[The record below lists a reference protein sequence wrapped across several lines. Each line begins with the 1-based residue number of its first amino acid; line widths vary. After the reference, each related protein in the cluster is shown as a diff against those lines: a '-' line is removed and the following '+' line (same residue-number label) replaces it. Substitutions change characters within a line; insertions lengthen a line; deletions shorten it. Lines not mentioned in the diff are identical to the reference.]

1 MSTQTI
7 EIDMIHL
14 WMNKQYTSTGGITYH
29 QNSILLP
36 FFLRFMFF
44 CDQCHDFCENDQRNN
59 WSPSGG
65 GPKNSEYLTKTFK
78 ILQTK
83 YKDDIKW
90 LLEIYK
96 GQSLLSEEQNKFVEM
111 LDINESESKNTDL
124 LIEKIDYILK
134 YYYDLIPISSSNVM
148 LDEQYSPCS
157 TSSKILLTLINL
169 YQQGGGISTTIKNW
183 DTYNIT
189 VDADKSKINLGS
201 LLLFLCD
208 RVSTNNDTKI
218 NLWNTPATKYD
229 SASGSGTF
237 SYLNKIGKSLSK
249 ITNNNTSGV
258 VKEIDNTADNI
269 TISIKYDGLQLI
281 NIQYDSRHVDE
292 DDIDM
297 VNIISA
303 MKDGIY
309 NAVEK
314 KDLNLI
320 YALIEIINSSF
331 APYFL
336 DTSKVTKKKISDLK
350 DIIVLFGITIPRQLY
365 IPFPTDNSF
374 KTSWSKLS
382 KPEGVS
388 EFNQMLKVNG
398 LIKTNNENGNP
409 IYLTREQ
416 ILFIFLSWIVFTYT
430 ITNKSSNILEQ
441 LNYKAINTKNL
452 VHLTIHQFFNTKKNS
467 IALNEKQSSVN
478 YITNNYKPDASHAD
492 TYNIGILSK
501 TLSDFGGIVTFNGF
515 MNINNEFRDVNL
527 FITFDRICSRIAA
540 LFMPFALFENLDISS
555 SISPITVFAKRQ
567 ALQSTSE
574 AAKGLLALATSQ
586 FGKYNR
592 KKILPLLKYKIN
604 NKVGKNNKKV
614 KKSNK
619 KIKHSDKVTKL
630 AKKYR
635 IPLNKNTV
643 KNIKKLLTV
652 QKKAKKLKV
661 KLTKKNS
668 KGQRIYKSEKELLR
682 NIKQCTKSNKRKS
695 TLSPKKR
702 TSAQKEKVL
711 RNKAK
716 KYNIRITKTT
726 SNGKRIYK
734 TNKELLRDLKIK
746 LKRY

>member
-7 EIDMIHL
+7 EIDMTRL
-14 WMNKQYTSTGGITYH
+14 WMNKQYTSTDEITSH

-65 GPKNSEYLTKTFK
+65 GPENSEYLTKTFK

-83 YKDDIKW
+83 YYEDINW
-90 LLEIYK
+90 LK
-96 GQSLLSEEQNKFVEM
+96 GKTLLSEEQNKFVEM
-111 LDINESESKNTDL
+111 LYINESESKNTDL

-157 TSSKILLTLINL
+157 TSSKILLNLINL
-169 YQQGGGISTTIKNW
+169 YQQGGGISTTIKDWN
-183 DTYNIT
+183 TYNIT

-208 RVSTNNDTKI
+208 RVSTDNDTKI
-218 NLWNTPATKYD
+218 NLWNTPATKFD

-258 VKEIDNTADNI
+258 VKEIDNTSDNI
-269 TISIKYDGLQLI
+269 TISIKYHGLQLI
-281 NIQYDSRHVDE
+281 NIQYDSRPVDE
-292 DDIDM
+292 DDSDM

-303 MKDGIY
+303 MKDGLYI
-309 NAVEK
+309 AVEK
-314 KDLNLI
+314 INKGFNST
-320 YALIEIINSSF
+320 YALEEIINSSF

-350 DIIVLFGITIPRQLY
+350 DIIVLFGITIPRQLP
-365 IPFPTDNSF
+365 IPFPTDSSF

-388 EFNQMLKVNG
+388 EFNQKLMENR
-398 LIKTNNENGNP
+398 LIKTNKENGNP

-416 ILFIFLSWIVFTYT
+416 ILFIFLSWIVFMYT
-430 ITNKSSNILEQ
+430 ITNKSSNILEK
-441 LNYKAINTKNL
+441 LVNKAINTKNL
-452 VHLTIHQFFNTKKNS
+452 VHLTIHQFFSTEKNS

-478 YITNNYKPDASHAD
+478 YITNNYIPDASHAD

-555 SISPITVFAKRQ
+555 SISPITVFAKGQELQ
-567 ALQSTSE
+567 ATSE

-604 NKVGKNNKKV
+604 NKVGKSNKKV

-619 KIKHSDKVTKL
+619 KNKHSGKVIKL
-630 AKKYR
+630 ANKYR
-635 IPLNKNTV
+635 ISLNKNTV
-643 KNIKKLLTV
+643 KNIKKLLAA
-652 QKKAKKLKV
+652 QKKAKKLNI

-726 SNGKRIYK
+726 SNGKRMYK
-734 TNKELLRDLKIK
+734 TNKELLRDLKRK

>member
-7 EIDMIHL
+7 EIDMTRL
-14 WMNKQYTSTGGITYH
+14 WMNKQYTSTGKITSH

-83 YKDDIKW
+83 YYEDINW
-90 LLEIYK
+90 LLERYK
-96 GQSLLSEEQNKFVEM
+96 DKILLSVEQNKFVEM

-157 TSSKILLTLINL
+157 TSSKILLNLINL
-169 YQQGGGISTTIKNW
+169 YQQSGGISNW
-183 DTYNIT
+183 NTYNIT

-208 RVSTNNDTKI
+208 RVSTDNDTKI
-218 NLWNTPATKYD
+218 NLWNTPATKFD

-249 ITNNNTSGV
+249 ITDNNTSGV
-258 VKEIDNTADNI
+258 VKEIDITADNI
-269 TISIKYDGLQLI
+269 TISIKYHGLQLI
-281 NIQYDSRHVDE
+281 NIQYDSRPVDE
-292 DDIDM
+292 DDSDM

-303 MKDGIY
+303 MKYGLYI
-309 NAVEK
+309 AVEK
-314 KDLNLI
+314 INKGLDSI
-320 YALIEIINSSF
+320 YALEEIINSSF

-350 DIIVLFGITIPRQLY
+350 DIIVLFGITISRQLP

-388 EFNQMLKVNG
+388 EFNQKLMENG
-398 LIKTNNENGNP
+398 LIKTNKENGNP

-416 ILFIFLSWIVFTYT
+416 ILFIFLSWIVLMYI

-441 LNYKAINTKNL
+441 LANKAINTKNL
-452 VHLTIHQFFNTKKNS
+452 VHLTIHQFFSTEKNS

-478 YITNNYKPDASHAD
+478 YITNNYIPDASHAD

-515 MNINNEFRDVNL
+515 INIENKFGDVNL

-555 SISPITVFAKRQ
+555 SISPITVFAKGQELQ
-567 ALQSTSE
+567 ATSE

-604 NKVGKNNKKV
+604 NKVGKSNKKV

-619 KIKHSDKVTKL
+619 KNKHSGKVIKL
-630 AKKYR
+630 ANKYR
-635 IPLNKNTV
+635 ISLNKNTV
-643 KNIKKLLTV
+643 KNIKKLLAA
-652 QKKAKKLKV
+652 QKKAKKLNI

-682 NIKQCTKSNKRKS
+682 NIKQFTKSNKRKS

-726 SNGKRIYK
+726 SNGKRMYK
-734 TNKELLRDLKIK
+734 TNKELLRDLKRK
-746 LKRY
+746 LKMY